1 MDQPVTGDERKERRC
16 RTGTERKEERG
27 GEGERRGG
35 CERQRES
42 QAKQKMGRQRT
53 ECVCV

>member
-42 QAKQKMGRQRT
+42 QAKQKMGRQRM